1 MQLIETST
9 HSFRNLAPDP
19 VFFGSGVTLISGEN
33 AQGKTNLLEA
43 VATLCGQRSFRRAKP
58 SEMAAAGGGGS
69 FSVSGCW
76 VSDGREERL
85 SVEWQAGAGRRFL
98 RGPKAV
104 SFREASALAPA
115 VFLSPDDRDLLAGP
129 PAERRRFLDR
139 LVMES
144 RPAAGADLVRYERV
158 LASRNALLA
167 RSRRAAPAPGE
178 LETWTEELVQAGTA
192 VRRHRREAL
201 GLWQQHFVELT
212 ARAGSP
218 YTEIGITYSAGEE
231 TPEGWRA
238 AIAGLARLEAA
249 RGYTLAGPH
258 RDDLLWTRHGRP
270 LAAEASA
277 GELHRTVV
285 LARLA
290 QWHAVA
296 KATGRR
302 PLFAVD
308 EFDAGLSARWVD
320 AFLRELPPAETVLVT
335 TASDPERWFPLV
347 DHVLEVRSGS
357 ITGRPLSVAVSR
369 QSRS

>member
-1 MQLIETST
+1 LQLTEIST
-9 HSFRNLAPDP
+9 RSFRNLSPEP

-58 SEMAAAGGGGS
+58 SEMAAGGGGGA

-76 VSDGREERL
+76 ISDGIEERL
-85 SVEWQAGAGRRFL
+85 SVQWQAGAGRRFL
-98 RGPKAV
+98 RGDKTV
-104 SFREASALAPA
+104 SFRDASALAPA
-115 VFLSPDDRDLLAGP
+115 VFLSPDDRDLLSGP

-144 RPAAGADLVRYERV
+144 RPAAGPDLVRYEHV

-167 RSRRAAPAPGE
+167 RSRQTAPAPGE
-178 LETWTEELVQAGTA
+178 LETWTDELVRAGTA

-201 GLWQQHFVELT
+201 GLWLPQFADLT

-218 YTEIGITYSAGEE
+218 YTEIGITYLAREE
-231 TPEGWRA
+231 TPEEWRNA
-238 AIAGLARLEAA
+238 LTRLARQEAA
-249 RGYTLAGPH
+249 RGHTLAGPH
-258 RDDLLWTRHGRP
+258 RDELLWTRHGRP

-290 QWHAVA
+290 EWHAVA
-296 KATGRR
+296 KAGGRR

-308 EFDAGLSARWVD
+308 EFDAGLSARWVE

-357 ITGRPLSVAVSR
+357 ITGRPLSVAASR
-369 QSRS
+369 KSMS